1 MVQPNRLS
9 PGRAGCYVTFVAFD
23 PTVPSTARM
32 YDYYLGGKD
41 NFEVDRDAAEQ
52 VLATAP
58 EIRQVAVE
66 NRAFLGRVVRYLA
79 GEGIRQFIDVGSG
92 LPTRGNVADEAQ
104 AAAPGSRVV
113 CVDHDPIV
121 CVHARALLGNA
132 TEVAVV
138 QAPMER
144 PAEILANPELTRLI
158 DFSEPIA
165 ALFFSV
171 LHFADDAAAI
181 VAAFRGV
188 MPAGSYLA
196 LSHGVPSQV
205 PGGSAQGSEVKQV
218 YGRSSSP
225 GGAFRTEAEILDLFR
240 GFDLVEPGLVPV
252 TDWRNQA
259 GNAAGRAWLLGG
271 VGRLG

>member
-1 MVQPNRLS
+1 VAHERIT
-9 PGRAGCYVTFVAFD
+9 RAFD
-23 PTVPSTARM
+23 AKTPSTARM

-41 NFEVDRDAAEQ
+41 NFEVDREAAEQ
-52 VLATAP
+52 VLAAAP

-66 NRAFLGRVVRYLA
+66 NRAFLGRVVGYLA

-92 LPTRGNVADEAQ
+92 LPTRGNVAEEAQ

-144 PAEILANPELTRLI
+144 PAEILAHPELTRLI
-158 DFSEPIA
+158 DFSEPFA

-171 LHFADDAAAI
+171 LHFADDAATI
-181 VAAFRGV
+181 VSAFRGT

-196 LSHGVPSQV
+196 LSHVTSDNIHAETAREVSDLYEQTTA
-205 PGGSAQGSEVKQV
+205 PG
-218 YGRSSSP
+218 
-225 GGAFRTEAEILDLFR
+225 
-240 GFDLVEPGLVPV
+240 
-252 TDWRNQA
+252 
-259 GNAAGRAWLLGG
+259 AAG
-271 VGRLG
+271 

>member
-1 MVQPNRLS
+1 
-9 PGRAGCYVTFVAFD
+9 
-23 PTVPSTARM
+23 M

-41 NFEVDRDAAEQ
+41 NFEVDRAAAEK
-52 VLATAP
+52 VLAAAP

-66 NRAFLGRVVRYLA
+66 NRAFVGRVVRYLA
-79 GEGIRQFIDVGSG
+79 GQGIRQFIDVGSG
-92 LPTRGNVADEAQ
+92 LPTRGGVAEVAQ
-104 AAAPGSRVV
+104 ATAPGSRVV

-121 CVHARALLGNA
+121 CVHARALLGKA

-138 QAPMER
+138 EAPMER
-144 PAEILANPELTRLI
+144 PAEILARPELNRLI
-158 DFSEPIA
+158 DFSQPFA

-181 VAAFRGV
+181 VGAFRGV

-205 PGGSAQGSEVKQV
+205 PGGSTSGNEVRQV
-218 YGRSSSP
+218 YGRSNSP
-225 GGAFRTEAEILDLFR
+225 SGAFRTEAEILGLFS
-240 GFDLVEPGLVPV
+240 GFGLVEPGLVPV
-252 TDWRNQA
+252 ADWRSEA
-259 GNAAGRAWLLGG
+259 ATAAGRTWLLGG